1 MCKEMNKGIEK
12 GIEKEMSKEN
22 NKEIDK
28 MNMTTAENK
37 KGEIGK
43 GVKYTFQIL
52 GVLICAVIALFV
64 ATMIFQKGVG
74 AMNTGL
80 SDDQI
85 MSYSGTV
92 GILAAG
98 IVVALIV
105 EKTKCLEDMK
115 SRKKKVGVK
124 MLVAGLASVCFIDI
138 LWGSGLGICL
148 NKVFPIDTYIA
159 PNSSMFDHLVA
170 ILVAP
175 ITEELLFRK
184 GIYGFM
190 RVRTSKVAA
199 VLVSSLMFAAVH
211 GYQIQGA
218 TETFLVGI
226 VLALAFEKSGNL
238 WYSVVIHMMLNLFAT
253 ISNALVHNGI
263 SFYAERGGY
272 VIYHWSV
279 LAVAA
284 AIVGVVF
291 YYMRSGK
298 KFVKAA

>member
-1 MCKEMNKGIEK
+1 MCKEMNKV
-12 GIEKEMSKEN
+12 IEKEM
-22 NKEIDK
+22 NKDINKGMDK
-28 MNMTTAENK
+28 MNMTTAGNK
-37 KGEIGK
+37 RGGIGK
-43 GVKYTFQIL
+43 EVKYTFQIL
-52 GVLICAVIALFV
+52 GVLICTVIAWFV

-80 SDDQI
+80 SEDQI
-85 MSYSGTV
+85 MIYSGQV

-98 IVVALIV
+98 IVVALIA
-105 EKTKCLEDMK
+105 EKTKCVEDMK
-115 SRKKKVGVK
+115 SRKKKAGVR
-124 MLVAGLASVCFIDI
+124 MLFAGLASVCFIKI
-138 LWGSGLGICL
+138 LWESGLGICL
-148 NKVFPIDTYIA
+148 NKVFPIDTFIA
-159 PNSSMFDHLVA
+159 PYSSVFDHLVT

-190 RVRTSKVAA
+190 RVRMSKVAA

-218 TETFLVGI
+218 METFLAGI

-238 WYSVVIHMMLNLFAT
+238 WYSVVIHMMLNLFTA

-263 SFYAERGGY
+263 SVYAQRGGY

>member
-1 MCKEMNKGIEK
+1 MTNAKIQR
-12 GIEKEMSKEN
+12 
-22 NKEIDK
+22 KEIK
-28 MNMTTAENK
+28 TMEIRTREIR
-37 KGEIGK
+37 IGK

-52 GVLICAVIALFV
+52 GVLICAVVAVCV
-64 ATMIFQKGVG
+64 ATAIFQKSVSV
-74 AMNTGL
+74 MHMGL
-80 SDDQI
+80 SEDQI
-85 MSYSGTV
+85 MIYSGQV

-98 IVVALIV
+98 IVVALIA
-105 EKTKCLEDMK
+105 EKTKCVEDMK
-115 SRKKKVGVK
+115 SRKKKAGVR
-124 MLVAGLASVCFIDI
+124 MLFAGLASVCFIKI
-138 LWGSGLGICL
+138 LWVSGIGFCL
-148 NKVFPIDTYIA
+148 NKVLPIDTYIA
-159 PNSSMFDHLVA
+159 PYSSMFDHLVS

-190 RVRTSKVAA
+190 RVRMSKVAA

-211 GYQIQGA
+211 GYSIQGA
-218 TETFLVGI
+218 TQTFLAGI

-238 WYSVVIHMMLNLFAT
+238 WYSVVIHMMLNLFTT

-263 SFYAERGGY
+263 NFYAERGGY

-284 AIVGVVF
+284 AIVVVVF
-291 YYMRSGK
+291 YYMRSEK